1 MSVAEPDPTAPAPGL
16 GGPGPLRRPR
26 RKRATHL
33 VRRAHLY
40 SGLFLLPW
48 AVLYGVTGFLFNH
61 PTAFSDAPTA
71 SFGAGELAG
80 TPMEGPPK
88 PAAVAEQV
96 VAALNERAKDSAKY
110 SLVEPEKTRYTRD
123 FAFATVKAGGQEVSL
138 LFDVSAPGGTNAK
151 WFWAV
156 VVDAMAFVMVFW
168 GASGLFMWWQLKGA
182 RLPGFAVLL
191 CSAAAATALGF
202 GMHELLLAK

>member
-1 MSVAEPDPTAPAPGL
+1 MSVAEPEREPAPEL
-16 GGPGPLRRPR
+16 GGLTPPARQRRPR

-71 SFGAGELAG
+71 SFGARELAG

-96 VAALNERAKDSAKY
+96 VAALNERAKGSAKY

-123 FAFATVKAGGQEVSL
+123 FAFAT
-138 LFDVSAPGGTNAK
+138 
-151 WFWAV
+151 
-156 VVDAMAFVMVFW
+156 
-168 GASGLFMWWQLKGA
+168 
-182 RLPGFAVLL
+182 
-191 CSAAAATALGF
+191 
-202 GMHELLLAK
+202 